1 MLLHIFSETFWW
13 LSFTFMCLWKT
24 EQITVF
30 LFILQSESHNVHLVM
45 LLCYGREWELS
56 KAMHE
61 CSTLWLKSTI
71 LVVRIQRVCKKK
83 IQSNSHTE
91 ERLQRY
97 VYTLITRNEKRKGC
111 KSTDRLFLFS
121 DLLCDNFEWR
131 KGCKFLIVL
140 VLTVG
145 SSTKLAAN

>member
-1 MLLHIFSETFWW
+1 MVGNGSYPKQCMNAVRCDLRVQF
-13 LSFTFMCLWKT
+13 
-24 EQITVF
+24 
-30 LFILQSESHNVHLVM
+30 
-45 LLCYGREWELS
+45 
-56 KAMHE
+56 
-61 CSTLWLKSTI
+61 LWLEY
-71 LVVRIQRVCKKK
+71 RVCKKK
-83 IQSNSHTE
+83 LQSNSHTE